1 MALLDAYGNPVDLTA
16 LRQEVAGP
24 TLMGIRHIISDHP
37 AHGLTPNRLASL
49 LIASEEGDPG
59 PYLALAEDM
68 EEKDLNYR
76 AQLGTRKLAIAGLE
90 PTVEAA
96 SDAPADQ
103 AAAELVREFLAKDG
117 LEDVL
122 MDILDALGKGFSV
135 TEILWDTS
143 GKRWFPSEIV
153 HRDPRWF
160 LFDRTDGS
168 TIQLRD
174 IGPPKALPPY
184 KFIVHRP
191 RLKSGIPI
199 RGGLA
204 RASAWAYL
212 FGNYAMKDW
221 VGFLEIFGQ
230 PMRIGK
236 YPAGADK
243 EQIAVLTRAVRDIGS
258 DAAAVVPDG
267 MVMEF
272 ISATSV
278 GASSDVY
285 EKLLRYLDERV
296 TLAVLGQTLTSGQ
309 TRGGGGSLA
318 LGQVHNEVRKD
329 LMRADAR
336 QLGATINRDLVKPL
350 VDLNLGP
357 RENYPRVIYKVPE
370 PEDLK
375 GLTDAL
381 EKLVPLGL
389 RVGAS
394 VVRDKLG
401 LPDPGEGEEIL
412 KPAAAPPPP
421 TSPPGPGAV
430 DALAAQGRGACPGCG
445 SAAHAAQAS
454 DGGQDALDGL
464 VEAGLSDWT
473 AQFSPLTTPLVEAI
487 QAAQSMAELQVLLQ
501 EAAQR
506 MDPSELANALAQV
519 AFTARAAGAGGLA
532 PFQASGGLLP
542 AGQPRLVGE

>member
-1 MALLDAYGNPVDLTA
+1 MALLDAYGNPVDVKL

-24 TLMGIRHIISDHP
+24 TMLGIRHTLSDHP
-37 AHGLTPNRLASL
+37 SNGLTPQRLASL
-49 LIASEEGDPG
+49 LVGSEDGDPL

-90 PTVEAA
+90 PSVEAA

-103 AAAELVREFLAKDG
+103 AAADLVREYLAKDG
-117 LEDVL
+117 LEEVL

-135 TEILWDTS
+135 SEILWDTT
-143 GKRWFPSEIV
+143 GRRWFPQEILW
-153 HRDPRWF
+153 RDPRWF
-160 LFDRTDGS
+160 MFDRTDGA
-168 TIQLRD
+168 TVQLRD
-174 IGPPKALPPY
+174 IGPPQNLPPF

-212 FGNYAMKDW
+212 FANYAMKDW

-236 YPAGADK
+236 YPAGSTP
-243 EQIAVLTRAVRDIGS
+243 EQIAILTRAVRDIGS

-267 MVMEF
+267 MLMEF

-350 VDLNLGP
+350 VDLNLGA
-357 RENYPRVIYKVPE
+357 RDAYPRVVYKVPE
-370 PEDLK
+370 PEDIK
-375 GLTDAL
+375 GLTEAL
-381 EKLVPLGL
+381 QILVPLGL
-389 RVGAS
+389 RVEAS

-401 LPDPGEGEEIL
+401 LPDPGQDAEIL
-412 KPAAAPPPP
+412 TPPKVPTPAPPPAAAP
-421 TSPPGPGAV
+421 
-430 DALAAQGRGACPGCG
+430 ALATAHSRGACPGCG
-445 SAAHAAQAS
+445 STHAAGS
-454 DGGQDALDGL
+454 GDGGPDALDDL
-464 VEAGLSDWT
+464 AAEALGDWT
-473 AQFSPLTTPLVEAI
+473 AQLQPLTEPLVAAI
-487 QAAQSMAELQVLLQ
+487 QGAQSLEELQSLIL
-501 EAAQR
+501 EAAGR
-506 MDPSELANALAQV
+506 MDPSKLAGALAQ
-519 AFTARAAGAGGLA
+519 ATFMARAAGEGGMAPFKATGGLVKDLG
-532 PFQASGGLLP
+532 SYV
-542 AGQPRLVGE
+542 VGA